1 MTPDRRP
8 QFLGEPFHD
17 IHRTRQLAFPRVS
30 DPRGRVRKRKRA
42 NGKHSG
48 FYPESPSLYSVCCD
62 LLIPSHVPGEEN

>member
-48 FYPESPSLYSVCCD
+48 FYASVSRVAVSLFC
-62 LLIPSHVPGEEN
+62 LL